1 MTGIING
8 RGSRGERTRNLLPAA
23 RSSIL
28 TTRAHLCRA
37 RSMAR
42 SIARPIAAV
51 HAHGARQRGC
61 LPRCDRGSLAL
72 FTARRFRLDFETRGS
87 VLVNDDV
94 GTSVLLVSI
103 DTLRADRLSVY
114 GYPRTT
120 DALFEKLAKDSVV
133 FEKVL
138 SPASWTLPAHASL
151 LTGKLPGRHGARFVG
166 LPDGRHRGQCRLPP
180 PQPRHGPGVRAL

>member
-1 MTGIING
+1 MGCSPSLW
-8 RGSRGERTRNLLPAA
+8 GS
-23 RSSIL
+23 
-28 TTRAHLCRA
+28 
-37 RSMAR
+37 SMSR
-42 SIARPIAAV
+42 SI
-51 HAHGARQRGC
+51 
-61 LPRCDRGSLAL
+61 DGSLDRASH
-72 FTARRFRLDFETRGS
+72 RRGPRTWRSPAWLSPSVRSWVSGSFHSSPLPVSTSRTRGS

-120 DALFEKLAKDSVV
+120 TPFLEKLAKDSVV